1 MDRQTWNTRPKII
14 RKARQWRYVWDSTL
28 GMSVKKCSLS
38 PLSHHGYIFHLE
50 AIYCNCLAPIA
61 WQASEIYSSR
71 VPNSGGLDTRV
82 ESPGTMKYRNHWFKE
97 TAVMVR
103 IPFTLGAGLLK
114 IKMDEKSTWQQKGNV
129 LTPISWNLHL
139 TELFKPN
146 LTKSTERSS
155 G

>member
-1 MDRQTWNTRPKII
+1 
-14 RKARQWRYVWDSTL
+14 
-28 GMSVKKCSLS
+28 
-38 PLSHHGYIFHLE
+38 
-50 AIYCNCLAPIA
+50 
-61 WQASEIYSSR
+61 
-71 VPNSGGLDTRV
+71 
-82 ESPGTMKYRNHWFKE
+82 MKYRNHWFKE